1 MTPRK
6 ACGSWQASA
15 GLAGGTG
22 AAGRSERRPG
32 RTQAKKAHVKNIQ
45 LEAPP
50 VLPAPAA
57 FMTSGGL
64 TLRDGAAGA
73 CAKERSPVAS
83 RVICQ
88 QL

>member
-1 MTPRK
+1 M
-6 ACGSWQASA
+6 

-22 AAGRSERRPG
+22 ATAAQNERPG
-32 RTQAKKAHVKNIQ
+32 RTQAKKKLTSNLQ

-50 VLPAPAA
+50 VLPAASG

-73 CAKERSPVAS
+73 SVKERSPVAS